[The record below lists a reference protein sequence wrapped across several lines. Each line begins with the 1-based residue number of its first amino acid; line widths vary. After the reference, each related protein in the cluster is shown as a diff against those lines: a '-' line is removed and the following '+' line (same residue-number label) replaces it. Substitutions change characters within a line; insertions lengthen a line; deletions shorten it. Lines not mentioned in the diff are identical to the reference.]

1 VILELPESVEGNGP
15 TMATLVEI
23 GRIVERARGE
33 PPLSLAEIGRR
44 MKAKRVRHSTI
55 RACVD
60 FLHRLGFVTVGS
72 KGVEWTYS
80 RDERFWKA
88 ARKSAPLGGEA

>member
-1 VILELPESVEGNGP
+1 
-15 TMATLVEI
+15 
-23 GRIVERARGE
+23 
-33 PPLSLAEIGRR
+33 